1 MKKVFI
7 LFVILLFS
15 LTSCNAK
22 EAKLKDFN
30 DYKWIND
37 INENNLIKI
46 EIQEIHNTYG
56 YNAIYYYETTDKND
70 FKENIN
76 ILSQDLV
83 KGRNVY
89 LNSYRLKTNMK
100 IIYYTENEKYIINL
114 ESGYIYFDNY
124 YLKFNKVP
132 VINNPNEEYITFDRD
147 EISIIDF
154 DSYKTIGEVVNLK
167 DKKFIRDKAFIING
181 KASYLLSNGY
191 EIYGNNVIVIENKA
205 YKLMDDELQIIL
217 KNKD

>member
-15 LTSCNAK
+15 LTSCSAK

-30 DYKWIND
+30 DYKWINA

-46 EIQEIHNTYG
+46 EIEEIHNTYS
-56 YNAIYYYETTDKND
+56 YNASFHYETTDKND
-70 FKENIN
+70 LKENIN
-76 ILSQDLV
+76 V
-83 KGRNVY
+83 
-89 LNSYRLKTNMK
+89 LNQNLKKEKKRSFMNYQLGKEMK

-114 ESGYIYFDNY
+114 EDGKIYFDNY
-124 YLKFNKVP
+124 QLNFNEVP
-132 VINNPNEEYITFDRD
+132 VINNPNEEYIKFEKD

-154 DSYKTIGEVVNLK
+154 DSYKKIGEVVHLK
-167 DKKFIRDKAFIING
+167 DKKFIRDKAFIIEG
-181 KASYLLSNGY
+181 KVSYLLSNGY
-191 EIYGNNVIVIENKA
+191 KIYGNNIIVIENKA
-205 YKLMDDELQIIL
+205 YRLMDDELQIIL